1 MLHRLGL
8 TAALITCSL
17 CAACGGASLG
27 AASSTTPA
35 PATVTGDSNQV
46 RLTPAESLR
55 LVAWAGTFRTC
66 MISEGASL
74 GPLEKSETQIR
85 MEVPASVV
93 VSDLLEETNVCG
105 ERQGGPPHRSSVQYR
120 PGEIIIYLPKR
131 CLLDKKV
138 VAS

>member
-1 MLHRLGL
+1 V
-8 TAALITCSL
+8 LITCSL

-27 AASSTTPA
+27 TSSTTPA
-35 PATVTGDSNQV
+35 SATATGDSNQV

-55 LVAWAGTFRTC
+55 LVAWVETFRAC

-93 VSDLLEETNVCG
+93 VSDLLEATNVCG